1 MASSRHVLRNALCA
15 FRSCIRESSTL
26 VTPRYKHIPQATSS
40 LPTPSF
46 FFPLVDRA
54 AISPQFHHRSP
65 LFLRY
70 SAPWPSPHP
79 HAFFPPASVTSAQAC
94 NALLDAIVTPA
105 QQLHSPAWWRVTW
118 HPQST
123 REGVAAAALEG
134 CCSATSAAS
143 ASFHHGISVFSQETK
158 PAEPT
163 SENQQQEQQHQPQ
176 AAQPRTS
183 HQHSPNQQSQQA
195 RRRFGASGPTGRQ
208 AEANKSQLMYLVAAA
223 LAMLGAA
230 YASVPLYR
238 LFCQAT
244 GFGGTTQRKE
254 TVEEKVARQSADK
267 SAAAARELVIHF
279 NADVAEGLPW
289 RFIPTQR
296 EVRVRPGQSTL
307 AFYTAHNKSDK
318 PITGVST
325 YNVSPMKAGIYFN
338 KIQCFCFE
346 EQRLQPGETIDMP
359 VFFYIDPEFA
369 TDPQMKNVNHLTLSY
384 TFFRVDS
391 P

>member
-1 MASSRHVLRNALCA
+1 
-15 FRSCIRESSTL
+15 
-26 VTPRYKHIPQATSS
+26 
-40 LPTPSF
+40 
-46 FFPLVDRA
+46 
-54 AISPQFHHRSP
+54 
-65 LFLRY
+65 
-70 SAPWPSPHP
+70 
-79 HAFFPPASVTSAQAC
+79 
-94 NALLDAIVTPA
+94 
-105 QQLHSPAWWRVTW
+105 
-118 HPQST
+118 
-123 REGVAAAALEG
+123 
-134 CCSATSAAS
+134 
-143 ASFHHGISVFSQETK
+143 
-158 PAEPT
+158 
-163 SENQQQEQQHQPQ
+163 
-176 AAQPRTS
+176 
-183 HQHSPNQQSQQA
+183 
-195 RRRFGASGPTGRQ
+195 
-208 AEANKSQLMYLVAAA
+208 MYLVAAA

-254 TVEEKVARQSADK
+254 TVEEKVARQNADNT
-267 SAAAARELVIHF
+267 AAPARELVIHF

-359 VFFYIDPEFA
+359 VSVPWCMCHV
-369 TDPQMKNVNHLTLSY
+369 PRVMCHVPRVMCHVPRVMCHVPCVMCHVPRVMCHVSLPMCLVPNHNHPS
-384 TFFRVDS
+384 
-391 P
+391 

>member
-1 MASSRHVLRNALCA
+1 
-15 FRSCIRESSTL
+15 
-26 VTPRYKHIPQATSS
+26 
-40 LPTPSF
+40 
-46 FFPLVDRA
+46 
-54 AISPQFHHRSP
+54 
-65 LFLRY
+65 
-70 SAPWPSPHP
+70 
-79 HAFFPPASVTSAQAC
+79 
-94 NALLDAIVTPA
+94 
-105 QQLHSPAWWRVTW
+105 
-118 HPQST
+118 
-123 REGVAAAALEG
+123 
-134 CCSATSAAS
+134 
-143 ASFHHGISVFSQETK
+143 ISVLSQETK

-163 SENQQQEQQHQPQ
+163 SQSQQQQQQQQQPQ
-176 AAQPRTS
+176 AARQP
-183 HQHSPNQQSQQA
+183 PNQQNQQA

-208 AEANKSQLMYLVAAA
+208 AEANKSHLMYLIAAA

-254 TVEEKVARQSADK
+254 TVEEKVARQNAHNT
-267 SAAAARELVIHF
+267 AAPARELVIHF

-359 VFFYIDPEFA
+359 VSGRD
-369 TDPQMKNVNHLTLSY
+369 H
-384 TFFRVDS
+384 
-391 P
+391 

>member
-1 MASSRHVLRNALCA
+1 L
-15 FRSCIRESSTL
+15 
-26 VTPRYKHIPQATSS
+26 Q
-40 LPTPSF
+40 
-46 FFPLVDRA
+46 
-54 AISPQFHHRSP
+54 
-65 LFLRY
+65 
-70 SAPWPSPHP
+70 
-79 HAFFPPASVTSAQAC
+79 
-94 NALLDAIVTPA
+94 
-105 QQLHSPAWWRVTW
+105 
-118 HPQST
+118 
-123 REGVAAAALEG
+123 
-134 CCSATSAAS
+134 
-143 ASFHHGISVFSQETK
+143 
-158 PAEPT
+158 
-163 SENQQQEQQHQPQ
+163 
-176 AAQPRTS
+176 
-183 HQHSPNQQSQQA
+183 
-195 RRRFGASGPTGRQ
+195 
-208 AEANKSQLMYLVAAA
+208 
-223 LAMLGAA
+223 
-230 YASVPLYR
+230 
-238 LFCQAT
+238 
-244 GFGGTTQRKE
+244 
-254 TVEEKVARQSADK
+254 TVEEKVARQSADNT
-267 SAAAARELVIHF
+267 AAPARELVIHF